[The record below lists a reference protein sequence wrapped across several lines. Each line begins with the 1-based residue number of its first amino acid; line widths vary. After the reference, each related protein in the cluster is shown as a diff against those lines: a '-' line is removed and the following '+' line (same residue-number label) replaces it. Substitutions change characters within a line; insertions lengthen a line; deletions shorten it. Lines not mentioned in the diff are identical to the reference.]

1 MQFLS
6 GLDQGT
12 PPIDEIERTAL
23 RIARGDRSE
32 LLDAWLSEGDT
43 PVVSGHEGPVR
54 FRKGEDGIGA
64 VIRRSATPATLAEAS
79 AEAHAALFDFFD
91 KNPGM
96 HMARLWSRVPFA
108 VEIPGALAEFRRG
121 RVEAFAR
128 RGFNRSASLVLPPAT
143 DVPCAGS
150 TLELEVFA
158 APEPPILLENK
169 NDNAKSTARR
179 AGDAGSRPARPS
191 PAGAREN
198 THIAPSSPAMARAVI
213 LQYRGRRL
221 LLSGP
226 ASSVRGGEALHAGHL
241 GREVR
246 QSFENLRVL
255 VSQFNLKPQG
265 VEYGFGLED
274 LVWLR
279 VAYARAEDGPALTRI
294 VRRYLDPDCHVAF
307 ERRPLER
314 PGELVEM
321 EGAFLKKGEYV
332 EPRRRK
338 YALAGGRIRVESLEV
353 HVAEHCNIRCRGCDA
368 MSPFNDVRFLSAARV
383 AEIAGAMARVMV
395 ADIFKLMGGEPLLH
409 PDIAAVLGAVRRSGI
424 TDVIRLT
431 TNGLLLH
438 RMPDAF
444 WQGLDRL
451 TVSNYASAPIPPRH
465 VELIERKAE
474 EFEVVL
480 NLKRID
486 QFNEIELTEPLED
499 PDEVQRNYDDCWI
512 RHRSLIVRDGVFFK
526 CTRAAYLDDFRT
538 RLRLP
543 VRQGDAASYRE
554 ADGIPIDAPDFQER
568 ALAYLNEPAPLASC
582 RYCLGAA
589 GKLVPHT
596 QYSKAEVRR
605 LLGRRLDRAPP
616 V

>member
-6 GLDQGT
+6 GEGPD
-12 PPIDEIERTAL
+12 PPPAGEIERRAL
-23 RIARGDRSE
+23 RITRAEGAR

-43 PVVSGHEGPVR
+43 PVVSGRDGPVCHR
-54 FRKGEDGIGA
+54 RGEDGLVA
-64 VIRRSATPATLAEAS
+64 VIRLSATPATLADVS
-79 AEAHAALFDFFD
+79 AKAHAALLDFFD
-91 KNPGM
+91 RNPGL
-96 HMARLWSRVPFA
+96 HLARLWSRVPFA
-108 VEIPGALAEFRRG
+108 IEAPGALAELERG
-121 RVEAFAR
+121 RAGAFAR
-128 RGFNRSASLVLPPAT
+128 RGLDPSRGLVLPPAT
-143 DVPCAGS
+143 DAPHAGS
-150 TLELEVFA
+150 TLEIEAFA
-158 APEPPILLENK
+158 ASEPPILIENK
-169 NDNAKSTARR
+169 NLA
-179 AGDAGSRPARPS
+179 PAS
-191 PAGAREN
+191 LPA
-198 THIAPSSPAMARAVI
+198 ARAVI
-213 LQYRGRRL
+213 LQYRGQRL
-221 LLSGP
+221 LISGP

-241 GREVR
+241 GRQVR

-279 VAYARAEDGPALTRI
+279 VAYARAEDGPAITGL

-314 PGELVEM
+314 PGALVEM

-368 MSPFNDVRFLSAARV
+368 MSPFNDVRFLSTERV
-383 AEIAGAMARVMV
+383 AEIAGAMARIMV

-424 TDVIRLT
+424 TNVIRLT

-438 RMPDAF
+438 RMTDAF

-474 EFEVVL
+474 EFGVVL

-486 QFNEIELTEPLED
+486 QFNEIELTEPLAD
-499 PDEVQRNYDDCWI
+499 PGEIQRNYDDCWI
-512 RHRSLIVRDGVFFK
+512 RHRSLIVRGGVFFK
-526 CTRAAYLDDFRT
+526 CTRAAYLDDFRA

-554 ADGIPIDAPDFQER
+554 ADGIPVDAPDFQER

-605 LLGRRLDRAPP
+605 LLGRRLERAPQE
-616 V
+616 

>member
-6 GLDQGT
+6 GLDPDS
-12 PPIDEIERTAL
+12 PPADEIERRAL
-23 RIARGDRSE
+23 RITRGGGAE
-32 LLDAWLSEGDT
+32 LLDAWLSEGDA
-43 PVVSGHEGPVR
+43 PVVSGRAGLVS
-54 FRKGEDGIGA
+54 FRRGEDGIGA
-64 VIRRSATPATLAEAS
+64 EIRWPATMTTLAEAS
-79 AEAHAALFDFFD
+79 AAAHAALFDFLDAF
-91 KNPGM
+91 PGM
-96 HMARLWSRVPFA
+96 HLARLWSRVPCA
-108 VEIPGALAEFRRG
+108 IEDPGAMAEFRRG
-121 RVEAFAR
+121 RAEAMAR
-128 RGFNRSASLVLPPAT
+128 RGIGGANHLPGGMLVPPAT
-143 DVPCAGS
+143 DLPHPGS
-150 TLELEVFA
+150 TLLIEIFA
-158 APEPPILLENK
+158 ASEAPILLENK
-169 NDNAKSTARR
+169 NLASC
-179 AGDAGSRPARPS
+179 S
-191 PAGAREN
+191 P
-198 THIAPSSPAMARAVI
+198 PMARAVI

-221 LLSGP
+221 LLSGA

-241 GREVR
+241 GRQVR

-279 VAYARAEDGPALTRI
+279 VAHARGEDGPALERL

-307 ERRPLER
+307 ERRPLE
-314 PGELVEM
+314 GAGSLVEM

-338 YALAGGRIRVESLEV
+338 YALVGGKIRVESLEV

-368 MSPFNDVRFLSAARV
+368 MSPFNEVRFLSVSRV
-383 AEIAGAMARVMV
+383 AEIASAMARIMV

-409 PDIAAVLGAVRRSGI
+409 PDIAAVLEAVRRSGI
-424 TDVIRLT
+424 TRVIRLT

-451 TVSNYASAPIPPRH
+451 TVSNYASAPIPPH
-465 VELIERKAE
+465 HIELIERKAE
-474 EFEVVL
+474 EFGVVL

-499 PDEVQRNYDDCWI
+499 PGEVQRNYEDCWI
-512 RHRSLIVRDGVFFK
+512 RHRSLIVRGGVFFK

-543 VRQGDAASYRE
+543 VRQGDAASYQE

-568 ALAYLNEPAPLASC
+568 ALDYLNEPAPLASC

-589 GKLVPHT
+589 GRLVPHT
-596 QYSKAEVRR
+596 QYSKAEVRS
-605 LLGRRLDRAPP
+605 LLGRRPSARTGAP
-616 V
+616 